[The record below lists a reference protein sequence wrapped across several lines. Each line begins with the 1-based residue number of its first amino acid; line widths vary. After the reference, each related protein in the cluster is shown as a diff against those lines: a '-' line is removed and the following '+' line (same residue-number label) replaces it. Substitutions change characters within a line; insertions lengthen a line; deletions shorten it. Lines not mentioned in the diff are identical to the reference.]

1 VNPQRRSNLPQPN
14 ERGRQLQQRYLAR
27 ERRKVIGLLAVA
39 VIILV
44 LTLLFFGRTIPWSAM
59 VATA

>member
-1 VNPQRRSNLPQPN
+1 VNPQRGSDASRPE
-14 ERGRQLQQRYLAR
+14 ERERELQQRYLAR
-27 ERRKVIGLLAVA
+27 ERWKVIGLLVVA
-39 VIILV
+39 VIILF